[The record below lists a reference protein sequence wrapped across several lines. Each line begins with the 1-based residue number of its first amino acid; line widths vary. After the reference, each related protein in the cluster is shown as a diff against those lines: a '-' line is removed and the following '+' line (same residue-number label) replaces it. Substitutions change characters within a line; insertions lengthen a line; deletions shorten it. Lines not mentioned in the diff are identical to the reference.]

1 MIYFFTIVFKYFVL
15 YLIYEITHYK
25 FLEIF
30 YTLIVVILISAYIS
44 LLERQVIGILQQRF
58 GPSITGGF
66 WALLQPIADGFK
78 LLTKEIIIPSKAKLF
93 LFFLA
98 PIYTFVTTLLI

>member
-1 MIYFFTIVFKYFVL
+1 MQYKILEILFTI
-15 YLIYEITHYK
+15 II
-25 FLEIF
+25 I
-30 YTLIVVILISAYIS
+30 ILISAYIS

-58 GPSITGGF
+58 GPSVTGGF
-66 WALLQPIADGFK
+66 WSLLQPIADGFK

-98 PIYTFVTTLLI
+98 PIYTFTITLLI